1 MKILFVDFKSSE
13 NYDFQY
19 MHSNSLGGT
28 ESTVLRIARELATE
42 HEVYISQI
50 NREKPYHEESI
61 HFIHY
66 NDGLLFKKS
75 PPDRIIILRK
85 QKLLKIYS
93 NRYPDAKLFVWIH
106 NFQKYEALGRRHL
119 VTKSGAKIIC
129 VSRHLQEHTDKIMNG
144 PVSWLSRIFTFQY
157 QKAPITFIYN
167 PVDEAFSKNN
177 TPIDKNK
184 LLFFSAAYKGLSMV
198 VKHFSKLLQ
207 QDPSYRLY
215 IAGSTSERIRN
226 ILKDNE
232 LDNSKSITILG
243 KIPREEV
250 ITHLRQ
256 SFCLFYPQNI
266 HPETFGMVFIEAN
279 CTGTPVLAHPFGSA
293 VEIINDEEQLVD
305 ARDPSTIISR
315 VLNWKEN
322 GRPVVS
328 CQERFKLPGIMER
341 WKEVLE
347 LNG

>member
-28 ESTVLRIARELATE
+28 QSTVLRVARELAIE

-50 NREKPYHEESI
+50 NRDTPYQEQGI
-61 HFIHY
+61 HFIHHD
-66 NDGLLFKKS
+66 DGLLFRES

-85 QKLLKIYS
+85 QRLLKIYS

-119 VTKSGAKIIC
+119 VTQSSAKIIC
-129 VSRHLQEHTDKIMNG
+129 VSHHHQKHTDNIMNG
-144 PVSWLSRIFTFQY
+144 PLSWLVRAPAFQY
-157 QKAPITFIYN
+157 GKVPITFIYN
-167 PVDEAFSKNN
+167 PVDEAFSKSES
-177 TPIDKNK
+177 PVDRNK
-184 LLFFSAAYKGLSMV
+184 LLFFSTANKGLTMV
-198 VKHFSKLLQ
+198 VEHFGKLLQ
-207 QDPSYRLY
+207 RAPDYRLY
-215 IAGSTSERIRN
+215 IAGSTLEQVRDTVTN
-226 ILKDNE
+226 TKLLKS
-232 LDNSKSITILG
+232 NSVIVLG
-243 KIPREEV
+243 KIPREE
-250 ITHLRQ
+250 IINHLHQ

-266 HPETFGMVFIEAN
+266 HPETFGLVYIEAN

-293 VEIINDEEQLVD
+293 AEVVNDEEQLVD
-305 ARDPSTIISR
+305 ARDSSAVIER
-315 VLNWKEN
+315 LLRWREN

-328 CQERFKLPGIMER
+328 CQERFRLQGIVKR